1 MIPKI
6 VHISW
11 VSEDIVDSKNPIVL
25 NGLRNV
31 IDMNP
36 DWTVKINIDS
46 DVRKYLRENLSLS
59 DYALLVDR
67 PFVEL
72 CDLWRLIKV
81 YNEGGLY
88 IDIDRY
94 YNIPMHSVIDNDLI
108 QLLLPINGDY
118 DFSQDLICSAPG
130 NPFLRA
136 AIDLNTAR
144 RRAGSKNTY
153 YLGAQTYMHAITQTL
168 FGQIIDTD
176 PGQKVFADI
185 KKHLSNIPF
194 VKIYTEILPNDT
206 LVYRHNEET
215 YLSGNGQ
222 GKVELY
228 RDFAVRHW
236 MED

>member
-1 MIPKI
+1 
-6 VHISW
+6 
-11 VSEDIVDSKNPIVL
+11 
-25 NGLRNV
+25 
-31 IDMNP
+31 
-36 DWTVKINIDS
+36 
-46 DVRKYLRENLSLS
+46 
-59 DYALLVDR
+59 
-67 PFVEL
+67 
-72 CDLWRLIKV
+72 
-81 YNEGGLY
+81 
-88 IDIDRY
+88 
-94 YNIPMHSVIDNDLI
+94 
-108 QLLLPINGDY
+108 
-118 DFSQDLICSAPG
+118 
-130 NPFLRA
+130 
-136 AIDLNTAR
+136 
-144 RRAGSKNTY
+144 
-153 YLGAQTYMHAITQTL
+153 MHAITQTL

>member
-1 MIPKI
+1 
-6 VHISW
+6 
-11 VSEDIVDSKNPIVL
+11 
-25 NGLRNV
+25 
-31 IDMNP
+31 
-36 DWTVKINIDS
+36 
-46 DVRKYLRENLSLS
+46 
-59 DYALLVDR
+59 
-67 PFVEL
+67 
-72 CDLWRLIKV
+72 
-81 YNEGGLY
+81 
-88 IDIDRY
+88 
-94 YNIPMHSVIDNDLI
+94 
-108 QLLLPINGDY
+108 LPINGDY